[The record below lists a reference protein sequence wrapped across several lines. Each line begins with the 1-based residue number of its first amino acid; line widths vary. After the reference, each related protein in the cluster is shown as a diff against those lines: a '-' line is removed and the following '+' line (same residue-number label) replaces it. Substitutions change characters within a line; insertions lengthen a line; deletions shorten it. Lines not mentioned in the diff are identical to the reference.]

1 MNNQNDLKSKVI
13 FIAGTGTGVG
23 KTAITGL
30 LAHFFSLK
38 GFNICT
44 QKWIQTGLSEDT
56 PDIRIHD
63 RWLGKEAVHILKGME
78 SLRMPYAFQY
88 PASADLA
95 SRLEK
100 KKIEPEKLIRS
111 IFDLRKCFNPLL
123 IEGAGGILVP
133 VTQNL
138 LFADLIQELNLPVLL
153 VSANC
158 LGSIN
163 QTLLTLSELKRRKI
177 SVLGIVFNQIAR
189 EKSEILK
196 DNPLAVENFS
206 EVPVL
211 GTLPFTKNRKILIRA
226 FQPIAERILNSL

>member
-1 MNNQNDLKSKVI
+1 MNKHNDLKSKVL

-23 KTAITGL
+23 KTAVTGL
-30 LAHFFSLK
+30 FAHFLALK
-38 GFNICT
+38 GFNVCT

-56 PDIRIHD
+56 PDIHSHD
-63 RWLGKEAVHILKGME
+63 LWLGKSAAPLKGME
-78 SLRMPYAFQY
+78 SLRMPYAFQF
-88 PASADLA
+88 PASPDLA

-100 KKIEPEKLIRS
+100 KKIDPETLIRS
-111 IFDLRKCFNPLL
+111 IFDLRKIYNPLL

-133 VTQNL
+133 ITHEL
-138 LFADLIQELNLPVLL
+138 LCVDLIQQLNLPVL
-153 VSANC
+153 VVAPNC

-177 SVLGIVFNQIAR
+177 RISGVVFNQTAR
-189 EKSEILK
+189 EKKEILK

-211 GTLPFTKNRKILIRA
+211 GTLPFTNNKKVLIRA
-226 FQPIAERILNSL
+226 FQPIAERIFNSL